1 MQEIWE
7 KKAPI
12 SPSLLLFLSLDSYF
26 KIAVAAPI
34 CYHLFHLSL
43 VATVKKKR
51 KEATNL
57 VCLLHELELC
67 SQTIAFACRIRIK
80 STCSLLNSIL
90 FSALISL
97 LTITCARL
105 KVGAKKLPFE
115 LTHV

>member
-43 VATVKKKR
+43 VATVKKKE
-51 KEATNL
+51 KKPQIWFAFCMNL
-57 VCLLHELELC
+57 NCAHKLL
-67 SQTIAFACRIRIK
+67 
-80 STCSLLNSIL
+80 LLL
-90 FSALISL
+90 A
-97 LTITCARL
+97 
-105 KVGAKKLPFE
+105 G
-115 LTHV
+115 

>member
-43 VATVKKKR
+43 VATVKKKKKR
-51 KEATNL
+51 SHKFGLPSAWTWIVLTNYCF
-57 VCLLHELELC
+57 CLPDKNKVYL
-67 SQTIAFACRIRIK
+67 FAIK
-80 STCSLLNSIL
+80 LYSIL
-90 FSALISL
+90 SIDITAHNYVCALEGW
-97 LTITCARL
+97 R
-105 KVGAKKLPFE
+105 
-115 LTHV
+115 